1 MAFHLTPRRLMTICG
16 ILFGLVL
23 LVVLISLFTGA
34 VPFTMREVWNALF
47 GETGLA
53 SVILFQLRLP
63 RIVLALFVGAALS
76 MSGACFQALLRNA
89 LADPYVLGV
98 SSGAAL
104 GVMLALIWLPRVV
117 SAQPIFGLIGALATT
132 GIVYMLGF
140 RHGHLLSH
148 SLLLAGV
155 ISASFLSAVIVFLMT
170 AMNSRDLRSITYW
183 LMGDLSYSTGVPI
196 GLVIGAVLAAGSLAW
211 LQASSLNV
219 MLMGEQEAQAL
230 GVDVRRVKLLTYLAA
245 SALTA
250 VAVASAGSI
259 GFIGLLVPHLVRLI
273 FGNDY
278 RILLPTSALAGATV
292 LIAADTLAR
301 TVAAPTELPVGA
313 VTAVCG
319 APLFIYLLRRSADS
333 S

>member
-1 MAFHLTPRRLMTICG
+1 MAFHLTPRRLLTICS
-16 ILFGLVL
+16 ILFGLVM
-23 LVVLISLFTGA
+23 LVVLVSLFTGA
-34 VPFTMREVWNALF
+34 VPFTAREVWNALF
-47 GETGLA
+47 GEVGLA
-53 SVILFQLRLP
+53 RVILFELRLP

-76 MSGACFQALLRNA
+76 MAGACFQALLRNA

-104 GVMLALIWLPRVV
+104 GVMLALIWMPRAV
-117 SAQPIFGLIGALATT
+117 SAQPILGLVGALATT
-132 GIVYMLGF
+132 GIVYMMGF
-140 RHGHLLSH
+140 RQGRLLSH

-196 GLVIGAVLAAGSLAW
+196 GLVIGAVLAGGALAW
-211 LQASSLNV
+211 MQASSLNV
-219 MLMGEQEAQAL
+219 MLMGEQEAMAL
-230 GVDVRRVKLLTYLAA
+230 GVDVRRVKLMTYLAA

-259 GFIGLLVPHLVRLI
+259 GFIGLLVPHLVRLL

-278 RILLPTSALAGATV
+278 RILLPTSALAGAAA
-292 LIAADTLAR
+292 LAAADTLAR

-313 VTAVCG
+313 VTAVAG
-319 APLFIYLLRRSADS
+319 APLFIYLLRRNAEA
-333 S
+333 

>member
-1 MAFHLTPRRLMTICG
+1 MSFQLTPKRLMTICG
-16 ILFGLVL
+16 IFFG
-23 LVVLISLFTGA
+23 VVLVPVIVVSLFTGA
-34 VPFTMREVWNALF
+34 VPFTAREVWNAIF
-47 GETGLA
+47 GTEGLA
-53 SVILFQLRLP
+53 RVILFELRLP
-63 RIVLALFVGAALS
+63 RIVLALLVGAALS

-104 GVMLALIWLPRVV
+104 GVMLALVWMPNSV
-117 SAQPIFGLIGALATT
+117 SMQPVMGLAGALATT
-132 GIVYMLGF
+132 GVVYLMGF
-140 RHGHLLSH
+140 RHGRLMSH

-155 ISASFLSAVIVFLMT
+155 VSASFLSAVIVFLMT

-183 LMGDLSYSTGVPI
+183 LMGDLSYSTGVPL
-196 GLVIGAVLAAGSLAW
+196 GLVVGAVIAGGALAY

-219 MLMGEQEAQAL
+219 MLMGEQEAAAL
-230 GVDVRRVKLLTYLAA
+230 GVDVARVKLFTYLAA

-259 GFIGLLVPHLVRLI
+259 GFIGLLVPHLMRMI

-278 RILLPTSALAGATV
+278 RILLPTSALGGAVV
-292 LIAADTLAR
+292 LVVADTLAR

-313 VTAVCG
+313 VTAVAG
-319 APLFIYLLRRSADS
+319 APLFIYLLRRSADA
-333 S
+333 